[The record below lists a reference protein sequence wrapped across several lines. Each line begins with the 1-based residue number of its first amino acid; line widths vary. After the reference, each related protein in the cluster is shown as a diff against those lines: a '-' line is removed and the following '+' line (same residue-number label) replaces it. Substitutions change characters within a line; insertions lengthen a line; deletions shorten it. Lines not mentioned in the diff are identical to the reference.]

1 MLLDDN
7 LGIVKYPIRDCVVNA
22 RMHVPLGDGLC
33 LLYILFWRGHCL
45 VVCRTQSISSE

>member
-22 RMHVPLGDGLC
+22 RMHVSLGDGLC
-33 LLYILFWRGHCL
+33 LLLFYLLGKGGY
-45 VVCRTQSISSE
+45 VFGSVG